1 MEYNCE
7 AGKSEC
13 LYGWSAQKQDYCQ
26 NVSMGCNEDCF
37 DHVEKWFST
46 WSVKKI
52 RSCCQ
57 HRASYFCLDQT
68 ALQRCKIASQGQL
81 AATNATSHL
90 QVKCG
95 GFQNG
100 TLLHE
105 AVRAGSVEDVKFL
118 LSQELPVDEKDNF
131 GRSPLSYAAAATSP
145 WSMKIAELLLDAGA
159 KVDGEDKAGSTPL
172 HRAAMKGDVAMG
184 ELLLERYADVDVK
197 VWSQFVIVH

>member
-1 MEYNCE
+1 M
-7 AGKSEC
+7 
-13 LYGWSAQKQDYCQ
+13 
-26 NVSMGCNEDCF
+26 
-37 DHVEKWFST
+37 
-46 WSVKKI
+46 
-52 RSCCQ
+52 
-57 HRASYFCLDQT
+57 
-68 ALQRCKIASQGQL
+68 
-81 AATNATSHL
+81 
-90 QVKCG
+90 
-95 GFQNG
+95 
-100 TLLHE
+100 
-105 AVRAGSVEDVKFL
+105 EDVKFL